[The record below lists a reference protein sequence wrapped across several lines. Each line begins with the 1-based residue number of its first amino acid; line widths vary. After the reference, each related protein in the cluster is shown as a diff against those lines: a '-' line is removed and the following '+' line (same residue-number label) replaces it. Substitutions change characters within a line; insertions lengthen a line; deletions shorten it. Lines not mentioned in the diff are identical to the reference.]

1 MNSSKTDQ
9 SEKVR
14 LILDRSFLR
23 FASFP
28 HSAKLSLRPRSPLH
42 LFPLFSSLLI
52 TRHLMLQTQTAT
64 TSIPSYTNELTASPT
79 SSTQSPL
86 WFPRS
91 HRSASDMS
99 LSMPNPYA
107 SMEIPIDTHMLR
119 KESQDLHELQ
129 MRDVERLSNTMGAG
143 LDLAVRENDKAEAS
157 KLRQAAATG
166 GGGGPK

>member
-1 MNSSKTDQ
+1 
-9 SEKVR
+9 
-14 LILDRSFLR
+14 
-23 FASFP
+23 
-28 HSAKLSLRPRSPLH
+28 
-42 LFPLFSSLLI
+42 
-52 TRHLMLQTQTAT
+52 MLETHTAI
-64 TSIPSYTNELTASPT
+64 SPSYTHDITASPT
-79 SSTQSPL
+79 STHQSPL

-129 MRDVERLSNTMGAG
+129 MRDVEMLSSTMGAG
-143 LDLAVRENDKAEAS
+143 LDLAVRESDKAEAS